1 MFSAKAS
8 TLGFAFQLLEA
19 LRLACWALELPGT
32 HCGRFSYEPSDTWF
46 EHADR
51 IYGEPDEVVDEGN

>member
-19 LRLACWALELPGT
+19 LRLACWAVELPRT
-32 HCGRFSYEPSDTWF
+32 HCGRFSYVPRDTWL
-46 EHADR
+46 EHTDR
-51 IYGEPDEVVDEGN
+51 IYGEPEEVVDEGN